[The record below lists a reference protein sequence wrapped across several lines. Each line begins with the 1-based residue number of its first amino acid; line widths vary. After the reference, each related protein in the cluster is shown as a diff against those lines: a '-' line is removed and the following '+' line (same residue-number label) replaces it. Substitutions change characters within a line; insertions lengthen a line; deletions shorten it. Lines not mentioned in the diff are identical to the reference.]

1 MQTTTT
7 QASVIHRHMRT
18 VIIVFAIVVAIN
30 IGVMSRFFV
39 SKKPAKLNPLWNYIS
54 AQVQQAVL
62 VDSKAMLDLLGD
74 DLATISNNPLY
85 TTLNTS
91 KHIGLL
97 QFGSGM
103 VNQSSAILIDANKN
117 FSVDGFLSSINM
129 QDDTDYTF
137 HKYSENIYVFGQPST
152 IDMLLDPSH
161 TTLAQ
166 SDRFAAV
173 QPLVAGKHVSFLS
186 RVNPDATL
194 DPTVSA
200 FVAQTDMF
208 VLNIV
213 DEKSSITL
221 NAHLLYTEPKD
232 DIIAQDFRPAMTSY
246 IDAQTIAYIETS
258 LDGLWSAEEKETAIQ
273 ALRAYDP
280 VIFASI
286 DDAQIASLMSE
297 NIAILAQNSP
307 TFSDLR
313 LALALNTPAAYSIIR
328 GIFPLLQEPLAAL
341 AGLDPALLQAVEE
354 NDRISYQATL
364 FGLIPLTL
372 QSYIDK
378 DNTILSLGTANKL
391 TRNNIHKALPSPA
404 KSIGYVFIQFDPLL
418 QLYRQVSTMMGQSV
432 QDPFIAQQEKLLQ
445 GKTRA
450 GHLTVEADK
459 VSLWSS
465 IQ

>member
-1 MQTTTT
+1 
-7 QASVIHRHMRT
+7 
-18 VIIVFAIVVAIN
+18 
-30 IGVMSRFFV
+30 
-39 SKKPAKLNPLWNYIS
+39 
-54 AQVQQAVL
+54 
-62 VDSKAMLDLLGD
+62 
-74 DLATISNNPLY
+74 
-85 TTLNTS
+85 
-91 KHIGLL
+91 
-97 QFGSGM
+97 
-103 VNQSSAILIDANKN
+103 
-117 FSVDGFLSSINM
+117 
-129 QDDTDYTF
+129 
-137 HKYSENIYVFGQPST
+137 
-152 IDMLLDPSH
+152 
-161 TTLAQ
+161 
-166 SDRFAAV
+166 
-173 QPLVAGKHVSFLS
+173 VSFLS

-328 GIFPLLQEPLAAL
+328 GIFPLLQEPLAAI

-391 TRNNIHKALPSPA
+391 TRNSIHKALPSPA